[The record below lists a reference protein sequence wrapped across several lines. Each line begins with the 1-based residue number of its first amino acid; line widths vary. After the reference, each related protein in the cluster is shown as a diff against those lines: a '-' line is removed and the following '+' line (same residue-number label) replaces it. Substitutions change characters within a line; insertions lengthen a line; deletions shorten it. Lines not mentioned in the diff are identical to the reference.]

1 MIGVKVVGRRRPQGS
16 FGKAAMVL
24 GSLTFGGG
32 LLLGL
37 ASSLHCAGMCGPIA
51 ASLTLS
57 LGPNRTRALLASQAG
72 RIVVYIAAGAL
83 AGAAVG
89 AVYGG
94 ARHPAAFLAMRA
106 AAALSLGWI
115 GFSLLGLAPSLSILD
130 RWAPAFA
137 RAAGAAR
144 GSRGAFAAG
153 LAWGLLPCG
162 MVYGALFYAGL
173 SGGPLAGAFVM
184 AGFGLGTLPSVTAV
198 ALGAARFRALA
209 RTPRARMAV
218 GLGLMGVAAASLAAP
233 ISALSAFCAP

>member
-1 MIGVKVVGRRRPQGS
+1 
-16 FGKAAMVL
+16 MVL
-24 GSLTFGGG
+24 SSLSFGGG

-51 ASLTLS
+51 ASLTLA
-57 LGPNRTRALLASQAG
+57 GAPHRARALLAAQAG
-72 RIVVYIAAGAL
+72 RIAVYIVAGAL
-83 AGAAVG
+83 AGAAIG

-94 ARHPAAFLAMRA
+94 PRHPNVFLVVRA

-115 GFSLLGLAPSLSILD
+115 GFSLLGLAPSLSVLD
-130 RWAPAFA
+130 RWRPPLP
-137 RAAGAAR
+137 RA
-144 GSRGAFAAG
+144 AFAAG
-153 LAWGLLPCG
+153 LAWGFMPCG
-162 MVYGALFYAGL
+162 LVYGALFYAGL
-173 SGGPLAGAFVM
+173 AGGPLAGALVM